1 MKYALRALRWATI
14 ILWILLVFLVITL
27 VYSAFNIGINIGESQ
42 LLVKDDRIIWALPAR
57 INNSGLYGIYDLNIT
72 TVIEDVDGAILLRSS
87 SFVPL
92 ISKEETRQIWHN
104 ISVSLEEIPNYQAYL
119 TNDTNFIIKPSIR
132 LNFAKVT
139 PFFFTFNSTIPWGAP
154 LYNLH
159 VDEPNCQFNAT
170 HCIVSLNVSFENHS
184 PYINL
189 NGTLKVEVL
198 NQNEEKIGMNSF
210 PINVPPYQGND
221 NYPAYNETLTIPVD
235 VSKLTR
241 SGKVRLTFQ
250 TSMFSYETEVPYEFE
265 EIF

>member
-1 MKYALRALRWATI
+1 MKYTLRALRWATI
-14 ILWILLVFLVITL
+14 ILWILLVFLIITL
-27 VYSAFNIGINIGESQ
+27 VYSSFNIGIDVGEPQ
-42 LLVKDDRIIWALPAR
+42 LLIGDDRITWAIPAK
-57 INNSGLYGIYDLNIT
+57 INNNGIYGIYDLNIT
-72 TVIEDVDGAILLRSS
+72 TIIEDADGAILLKSS

-92 ISKEETRQIWHN
+92 ISKEEMRQIWHN
-104 ISVSLEEIPNYQAYL
+104 ISISLEKIPNYQAYL
-119 TNDTNFIIKPSIR
+119 TNDTDFIMKHSIR
-132 LNFAKVT
+132 LNFAKAV
-139 PFFFTFNSTIPWGAP
+139 PCFFIFNSTMPWGAP

-159 VDEPNCQFNAT
+159 VGEPNCQFNAT

-221 NYPAYNETLTIPVD
+221 NYPTYNETLSIPVN

-250 TSMFSYETEVPYEFE
+250 TSMFSYEMEVPYEFE

>member
-14 ILWILLVFLVITL
+14 ILWILLVFLIITL
-27 VYSAFNIGINIGESQ
+27 VYSSFNIGIDVGEPQ
-42 LLVKDDRIIWALPAR
+42 FFVEDDRITWAIPAK
-57 INNSGLYGIYDLNIT
+57 INNNGIYGIYELNLT
-72 TVIEDVDGAILLRSS
+72 TVIEDADGAILLKSS

-92 ISKEETRQIWHN
+92 IPKEEMRQIWHN
-104 ISVSLEEIPNYQAYL
+104 ISISLEKIPNYQAYL
-119 TNDTNFIIKPSIR
+119 TNDTDFIVNNSVR
-132 LNFAKVT
+132 LNFGKVV
-139 PFFFTFNSTIPWGAP
+139 PCSFTFNSTMPWGAP

-159 VDEPNCQFNAT
+159 VGEPDYQFNAT

-210 PINVPPYQGND
+210 PINVPPYQV
-221 NYPAYNETLTIPVD
+221 YNETLTIPVN
-235 VSKLTR
+235 VSKLTY
-241 SGKVRLTFQ
+241 SGKIRLTFQ

-265 EIF
+265 EIS